1 VAYYTDS
8 CVIIASMVTGVND
21 GGKYGSFATIV
32 SSLLSFGCVHMEL
45 LDIVTREPVEL
56 SVI

>member
-1 VAYYTDS
+1 MCYHNLDDD
-8 CVIIASMVTGVND
+8 GVND

-32 SSLLSFGCVHMEL
+32 LSLLSFCCVHMEL